1 MPFRIGPDE
10 ERRARLEL
18 ELQRMTALFPRMG
31 VKKAILFG
39 SLARGDVAESSDID
53 LILIKDTTK
62 KLSDRL
68 EEALVTLDPRV
79 SLDVLV
85 YTPEEFEDLLETTPL
100 LQDAVREGRVIY
112 EA

>member
-18 ELQRMTALFPRMG
+18 ELQRMTALFPQMG

-39 SLARGDVAESSDID
+39 SLARGDVTESSDIN

-68 EEALVTLDPRV
+68 EEALLTLDPRV